1 MIKTKGIIKVGEYK
15 FNEIEGG
22 FGDNKKFM
30 LVKDIANI
38 HSKKVYHINEL
49 INNNRKRFKD
59 NVEIIDLLGIGLDDT
74 ELKSL
79 GFSQQTINSYKG
91 RKGGIYILSERGYS
105 KLLKLLNDD
114 KAWELY
120 DIFVEDYF
128 NMRETVKENIIEITK
143 KDLLK
148 LNIINANSEV
158 DRMVALNQYQIEY
171 VQPLEIKAEYTD
183 KVLSSEGTL
192 TVKEIAQDF
201 GKTANWLNKI
211 LNTLGIQYKQGSKW
225 HLYAKYKDLG
235 LVKEITV
242 YDEEND
248 RNFTRMKWTQKGRE
262 FIHKLLRENEIIG

>member
-1 MIKTKGIIKVGEYK
+1 MKNLTKE
-15 FNEIEGG
+15 NEITSLDLLKEINL
-22 FGDNKKFM
+22 FREQEYYYKIENNLSLNKVEERNGKYTELRHDTLLNIIRDEFEEEISSQNILEATYLHPQNKQKYIM
-30 LVKDIANI
+30 FILTLEQAKQILMRESKYVRKGVIAYIN
-38 HSKKVYHINEL
+38 SLEKKVETLVN
-49 INNNRKRFKD
+49 
-59 NVEIIDLLGIGLDDT
+59 
-74 ELKSL
+74 
-79 GFSQQTINSYKG
+79 TIN
-91 RKGGIYILSERGYS
+91 
-105 KLLKLLNDD
+105 
-114 KAWELY
+114 
-120 DIFVEDYF
+120 
-128 NMRETVKENIIEITK
+128 K

-148 LNIINANSEV
+148 LNIINANTEM

-248 RNFTRMKWTQKGRE
+248 KNYTRMKWTQKGRE

>member
-1 MIKTKGIIKVGEYK
+1 MKNLTKE
-15 FNEIEGG
+15 NEITSLDLLKEINL
-22 FGDNKKFM
+22 FREQEYYYKIENNLSLNKVEERNGKYTELRHDTLLNIIRDEFEEEISSQNILEATYLHPQNKQKYIM
-30 LVKDIANI
+30 FILTLEQAKQVLMRENKYVRKGVIAYIN
-38 HSKKVYHINEL
+38 SLEKKVETLVN
-49 INNNRKRFKD
+49 
-59 NVEIIDLLGIGLDDT
+59 
-74 ELKSL
+74 
-79 GFSQQTINSYKG
+79 TIN
-91 RKGGIYILSERGYS
+91 
-105 KLLKLLNDD
+105 
-114 KAWELY
+114 
-120 DIFVEDYF
+120 
-128 NMRETVKENIIEITK
+128 K

-148 LNIINANSEV
+148 LNIINANTEM

>member
-1 MIKTKGIIKVGEYK
+1 MKNLTKE
-15 FNEIEGG
+15 NEITSLDLLKEINL
-22 FGDNKKFM
+22 FREQEYYYKIENNLSLNKVEERNGKYTELRHDTLLNIIRDEFEEEISSQNILEATYLHPQNKQKYIM
-30 LVKDIANI
+30 FILTLEQAKQVLMRESKYVRKGVIAYIN
-38 HSKKVYHINEL
+38 SLEKKVETLVN
-49 INNNRKRFKD
+49 
-59 NVEIIDLLGIGLDDT
+59 
-74 ELKSL
+74 
-79 GFSQQTINSYKG
+79 TIN
-91 RKGGIYILSERGYS
+91 
-105 KLLKLLNDD
+105 
-114 KAWELY
+114 
-120 DIFVEDYF
+120 
-128 NMRETVKENIIEITK
+128 K

-148 LNIINANSEV
+148 LNIINANTEM

-262 FIHKLLRENEIIG
+262 FIHNLLKENEIIR

>member
-1 MIKTKGIIKVGEYK
+1 MKNLTKE
-15 FNEIEGG
+15 NEITSLDLLKEINL
-22 FGDNKKFM
+22 FREQEYYYKIENNLSLNKVEERNGKYTELRHDTLLNIIRDEFEEEISSQNILEATYLHPQNKQKYIM
-30 LVKDIANI
+30 FILTLEQAKQILMRESKYVRKGVIAYIN
-38 HSKKVYHINEL
+38 SLEKKVETLVN
-49 INNNRKRFKD
+49 
-59 NVEIIDLLGIGLDDT
+59 
-74 ELKSL
+74 
-79 GFSQQTINSYKG
+79 TIN
-91 RKGGIYILSERGYS
+91 
-105 KLLKLLNDD
+105 
-114 KAWELY
+114 
-120 DIFVEDYF
+120 
-128 NMRETVKENIIEITK
+128 K

-148 LNIINANSEV
+148 LNIINANTEM